1 MGCCK
6 ETVETASGMRIDD
19 AESDQWEQGEG
30 MKSIVANTETGFR
43 VGGEKDRV
51 DLDTSLNLATQKC
64 RFLTRNPELCSG
76 PAVVWEVDR
85 WLGKGI
91 WAGQSAR
98 SLGRSEQLGADG
110 TSPGRR
116 GKATCGDLQTWCV
129 WLPNSQNMEVDD
141 LFLHGKFSY
150 INPDF

>member
-1 MGCCK
+1 MGCYK

-19 AESDQWEQGEG
+19 TESDQCEQGEG
-30 MKSIVANTETGFR
+30 MKSIVGNTETGFR
-43 VGGEKDRV
+43 VGSEKDRV

-76 PAVVWEVDR
+76 PAMVWEVDR

-98 SLGRSEQLGADG
+98 SLAGVSSWEQMGLPREDG
-110 TSPGRR
+110 VKPRVETCRR
-116 GKATCGDLQTWCV
+116 GVFGFQILKT
-129 WLPNSQNMEVDD
+129 
-141 LFLHGKFSY
+141 
-150 INPDF
+150 

>member
-19 AESDQWEQGEG
+19 AESDQWERGEK
-30 MKSIVANTETGFR
+30 MKSRVGNTETGFR

-64 RFLTRNPELCSG
+64 CFLSRNPELCSG

-85 WLGKGI
+85 WLRKGI

-98 SLGRSEQLGADG
+98 SLGRSDF
-110 TSPGRR
+110 PGET
-116 GKATCGDLQTWCV
+116 G
-129 WLPNSQNMEVDD
+129 
-141 LFLHGKFSY
+141 
-150 INPDF
+150 